1 MRLLRPAGEDRDDGT
16 EKDDAALVRA
26 VARGETDALGALYDR
41 HAGWLHARLVRR
53 CADAETVRE
62 VLQDTFVTVW
72 RSAASHRGAQ
82 VGGWLWVIASRRLVD
97 ALRADARADRPLSPS
112 RPAPEALAP
121 SAEDRVLAGLE
132 YGDVGTALAG
142 ISPELR
148 EVLRATV
155 VDGLSTRRPRRCS
168 ASPRARSRP
177 ARCGPGANCGP
188 PWSGWRRRAKPWEVR
203 HEPGT
208 YGPGPR
214 LARGRRAG
222 RALRGRYG
230 GRERRLVRG
239 EARRGVRRLR
249 GPGLVSGPDGPGDG
263 PAAGGHP
270 GGGAGAGGGGGT
282 GAVGCPAYA
291 GGRRGPRTPAR
302 VPPQAP
308 P

>member
-26 VARGETDALGALYDR
+26 VARGDTDALGALYDR
-41 HAGWLHARLVRR
+41 HAGWLHARLARR

-72 RSAASHRGAQ
+72 RSAVSHRGAQ

-97 ALRADARADRPLSPS
+97 ALRADARADRPLSPV

-155 VDGLSTRRPRRCS
+155 VDGLSTREAAALLGIPEGTVKTR
-168 ASPRARSRP
+168 AMRARREL
-177 ARCGPGANCGP
+177 
-188 PWSGWRRRAKPWEVR
+188 RAALE
-203 HEPGT
+203 
-208 YGPGPR
+208 R
-214 LARGRRAG
+214 LAP
-222 RALRGRYG
+222 
-230 GRERRLVRG
+230 EG
-239 EARRGVRRLR
+239 EAL
-249 GPGLVSGPDGPGDG
+249 
-263 PAAGGHP
+263 
-270 GGGAGAGGGGGT
+270 GGT
-282 GAVGCPAYA
+282 A
-291 GGRRGPRTPAR
+291 
-302 VPPQAP
+302 
-308 P
+308 